1 MTTTAAPAEWI
12 DSSHAT
18 RRLLITLA
26 LMTLG
31 NASMYVMAVV
41 LPAVQAARDS
51 ARRTQSKNNLKQL
64 GLAVLTT
71 HDKHLVTPPMY
82 GTFPATSISSRRS
95 RTSCR

>member
-1 MTTTAAPAEWI
+1 LTTTAAPTEWI

-41 LPAVQAARDS
+41 LPAVQAEFGVWRARSQSIRWERRWWSKFVLWQIMLTSFDS
-51 ARRTQSKNNLKQL
+51 FQGRLARQ
-64 GLAVLTT
+64 AV
-71 HDKHLVTPPMY
+71 
-82 GTFPATSISSRRS
+82 
-95 RTSCR
+95 